1 MIIEPVYKYDEEG
14 DTLSIIF
21 VPAATATGIELTDHI
36 LLRINKTAQ
45 QIVSI
50 TLLDYSLLV
59 QETAFGPRTFPLT
72 GLAALSEETRDL
84 ALDILRESPVRNIL
98 RIAAY
103 TPKDG
108 QIIPIVLVQPV
119 MATASTA

>member
-1 MIIEPVYKYDEEG
+1 MIIEPVYKYDEES
-14 DTLSIIF
+14 DTLSVVF
-21 VPAATATGIELTDHI
+21 VPAAIATGIELTDHI
-36 LLRINKTAQ
+36 LLRINKTAR
-45 QIVSI
+45 QIISI

-119 MATASTA
+119 MAAASTA

>member
-84 ALDILRESPVRNIL
+84 ALNILRESPVRNIL

-119 MATASTA
+119 MAAASTA

>member
-84 ALDILRESPVRNIL
+84 ALDILRESPVRNNL